1 MALAGLSSLGVKFG
15 YAVETTAGTKP
26 STGFTELTR
35 INSIG
40 ELSID
45 PSTID
50 ASALTD
56 MVTKYIAGRSEVSEN
71 ITIDVNLTDATQA
84 EWEAVLTAYQG
95 LSGGKQMWFEVIIP
109 GLTDG
114 FFFIAQPPSILPMP
128 SIGQNELLVM
138 SINLVIADYK
148 GLDTKVAF

>member
-15 YAVETTAGTKP
+15 YAVETTASTKP
-26 STGFTELTR
+26 TTGFTELTR

-45 PSTID
+45 PSSID
-50 ASALTD
+50 ASALED
-56 MVTKYIAGRSEVSEN
+56 MVTRYIAGRSEVSET
-71 ITIDVNLTDATQA
+71 IAIDVNLTDATQA
-84 EWEAVLTAYQG
+84 EWDALITAYQG
-95 LSGGKQMWFEVIIP
+95 LTGGKQMWFEVIIP
-109 GLTDG
+109 GLTEG
-114 FFFIAQPPSILPMP
+114 FFFVAQPPQILPMP

-138 SINLVIADYK
+138 SVNLVVNDYK